1 MNEQKLP
8 MKVWIAFFILCMVW
22 GTTYLAIKVGI
33 QYIPPFTMS
42 GLRNIISGII
52 FLIYTFLQKEKMPNS
67 KTLLQLLVIGILLI
81 FGGNGLVSWA
91 ENYISS
97 GLTAVICSIT
107 PIYMTLLSVYFIK
120 GFKTNK
126 YIVLGLMLSIIGI
139 GLIFKNE
146 MQNEWNSLAILG
158 IILIT
163 IANISW
169 AIGTILLKKTKMEIS
184 ILMGVGFQMF
194 FGGIVNLFIGFMVE
208 NNTKIMETPIKGW
221 LAMSYLIV
229 FGSLIGYYCYIYLI
243 KNMQPARLSIHTY
256 ANTIIAVLLGS
267 LILKET
273 ITMFTIIGMMITLLG
288 VWVVNK
294 EYSKLRNVD

>member
-8 MKVWIAFFILCMVW
+8 LKVWIAFFILCMVW

-42 GLRNIISGII
+42 GLRNIISGLI
-52 FLIYTFLQKEKMPNS
+52 FLIYTFLQNEKMPNA

-120 GFKTNK
+120 GFKTNM

-294 EYSKLRNVD
+294 EYSKLRNAD

>member
-294 EYSKLRNVD
+294 EYSKLRNAD